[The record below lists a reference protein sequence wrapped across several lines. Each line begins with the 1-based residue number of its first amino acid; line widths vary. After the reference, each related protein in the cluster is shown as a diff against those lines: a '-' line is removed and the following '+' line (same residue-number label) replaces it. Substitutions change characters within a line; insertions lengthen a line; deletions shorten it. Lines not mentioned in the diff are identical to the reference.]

1 MGFFTVVAAIFRK
14 DWKAILIIGALVLLA
29 IFVRNWYADQIK
41 AAFKSGADAQQLT
54 WQKRYDEAI
63 DNEKIAREKLKVVAD
78 ALVLEQEKNQRVLIE
93 KVDREII
100 QKETKIYAD
109 PKCKAVNDY
118 KKDINMLIL
127 LGLDKEPSK

>member
-1 MGFFTVVAAIFRK
+1 MWVLIAAIFKK
-14 DWKAILIIGALVLLA
+14 DWKALLIIVVLLVLA
-29 IFVRNWYADQIK
+29 ILLRNWYATQIDTAYK
-41 AAFKSGADAQQLT
+41 KGAAAQQLA
-54 WQKRYDEAI
+54 WQDRYDEAI
-63 DNEKIAREKLKVVAD
+63 KNEKVAREKLTIVSS

-109 PKCKAVNDY
+109 PKCRAVNDY

>member
-1 MGFFTVVAAIFRK
+1 MWLLLAAIFKK
-14 DWKAILIIGALVLLA
+14 DWKAILIIGALVALT
-29 IFVRNWYADQIK
+29 IFARTWYGKQID
-41 AAFKSGADAQQLT
+41 AAYKSGAAAQQLT

-63 DNEKIAREKLKVVAD
+63 KNETIAREKLATVSN

-109 PKCKAVNDY
+109 PACKAKNDY